1 MYPRGAQTQCLFMPY
16 LVEIKKEEK
25 KKEKKREKVREGR
38 VRDRW
43 APRFFVTTGCRE
55 ESCRK
60 PPGQCSQRDGHDN
73 TSLYFAHRRDMYV
86 SRKRSS
92 FYCRRNHYRF
102 RDNGCMSYR
111 SLSLCRLQVS
121 NKSTIYMHDFNRG
134 LHLHEIHVGVFGEN
148 FLSRE
153 II

>member
-16 LVEIKKEEK
+16 LVEIKKRRK
-25 KKEKKREKVREGR
+25 KKKGKKREKVREGR
-38 VRDRW
+38 VGDRW

-73 TSLYFAHRRDMYV
+73 KRRSTSHTVAI
-86 SRKRSS
+86 
-92 FYCRRNHYRF
+92 
-102 RDNGCMSYR
+102 CMLRGNEVPFIAAVIIIDFETTVCVSYR
-111 SLSLCRLQVS
+111 SLSPSRLRVS

-134 LHLHEIHVGVFGEN
+134 VTCTRATRRGCLGKFFIA
-148 FLSRE
+148 
-153 II
+153 